1 MPVLQAKGLYRFY
14 HKADEETAA
23 LKGVDLTLEAG
34 EFVALRGPSGSG
46 KSTLL
51 ACLAGLDDPDGGSVD
66 LNGERISRRP
76 EAQRARLRAR
86 FIGML
91 MQSGNLLEHLDVEGN
106 MALQRSLAGRASE
119 EGPADLLGRLGLV
132 HRAKSLPSQLSGGEA
147 ARAGLAVALSA
158 TPALLICDEPTAE
171 VDAETE
177 QDILA
182 LLRQQLQ
189 RGAAVLVATHSDVLA
204 RAADRIV
211 TLDDGRMVE

>member
-1 MPVLQAKGLYRFY
+1 MPVLTARGLYRFY

-51 ACLAGLDDPDGGSVD
+51 ACLAGLDDPGGGSVD
-66 LNGERISRRP
+66 VAGERISRRP

-91 MQSGNLLEHLDVEGN
+91 MQSGNLVEHLDVENN
-106 MALQRSLAGRASE
+106 MALQRYLAGRPADES
-119 EGPADLLGRLGLV
+119 PADLLNQLGLA
-132 HRAKSLPSQLSGGEA
+132 HRKKSLPSQLSGGEA

-158 TPALLICDEPTAE
+158 APALLICDEPTAE

-177 QDILA
+177 RDIIA
-182 LLRQQLQ
+182 LLHDQRQ
-189 RGAAVLVATHSDVLA
+189 RGAAVLIATHSDILA
-204 RAADRIV
+204 RVADRVV
-211 TLDDGRMVE
+211 TLDDGRIVK